1 MLNDEGHRTG
11 AGATREERRAVLQL
25 HRLET
30 LSDVVFAIVIWRA
43 FMILPNPLE
52 EEVGWRTIGGFFA
65 QEWPAFLAV
74 GIGLAVTIIYWL
86 QNNALLGHLE
96 KTDGRHTLLVILQL
110 FFLLVFLRVIVM
122 GVAFEP
128 STAMRALEGI
138 AAAMVGISGAWGW
151 AYAIK
156 DRRLLPAEMSDEEAG
171 ALNDRIAAEP
181 ATALFTIP
189 FAFFPVLWELSWF
202 SYPVWIRLVKGRREK
217 RAA

>member
-1 MLNDEGHRTG
+1 
-11 AGATREERRAVLQL
+11 
-25 HRLET
+25 
-30 LSDVVFAIVIWRA
+30 
-43 FMILPNPLE
+43 
-52 EEVGWRTIGGFFA
+52 
-65 QEWPAFLAV
+65 
-74 GIGLAVTIIYWL
+74 
-86 QNNALLGHLE
+86 
-96 KTDGRHTLLVILQL
+96 
-110 FFLLVFLRVIVM
+110 
-122 GVAFEP
+122 
-128 STAMRALEGI
+128 
-138 AAAMVGISGAWGW
+138 MVGISGAWGW